1 MSVPFDPKFLDQ
13 NTNIRE
19 ISPPQGQIFENPL
32 NIWKEGDP
40 IPDISRPSN
49 DVPPF
54 IGPLK

>member
-1 MSVPFDPKFLDQ
+1 MSVPFDPKFLEQ
-13 NTNIRE
+13 NIRE